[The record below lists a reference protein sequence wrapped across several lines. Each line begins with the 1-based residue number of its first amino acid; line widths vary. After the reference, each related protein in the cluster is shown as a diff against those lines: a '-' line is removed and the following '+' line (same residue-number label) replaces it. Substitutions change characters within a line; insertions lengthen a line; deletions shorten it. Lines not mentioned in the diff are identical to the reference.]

1 MEDPPSSFRF
11 RRAAVAA
18 AGLIRYR
25 RGGPGRGLVLR
36 DVRRGRGPVSAGT
49 RGAGAEGMALGSGSG
64 VAAALLVSPTG
75 FNRGSGPA
83 EPPAPS
89 PQEDALLGTNSPLTC
104 SANLLE
110 HGYYSNTNLLVFC

>member
-36 DVRRGRGPVSAGT
+36 DVRRGRGPVSAGS
-49 RGAGAEGMALGSGSG
+49 RGVGSEGIALGSGSG
-64 VAAALLVSPTG
+64 G
-75 FNRGSGPA
+75 GSG
-83 EPPAPS
+83 
-89 PQEDALLGTNSPLTC
+89 
-104 SANLLE
+104 SACLP
-110 HGYYSNTNLLVFC
+110 HGI